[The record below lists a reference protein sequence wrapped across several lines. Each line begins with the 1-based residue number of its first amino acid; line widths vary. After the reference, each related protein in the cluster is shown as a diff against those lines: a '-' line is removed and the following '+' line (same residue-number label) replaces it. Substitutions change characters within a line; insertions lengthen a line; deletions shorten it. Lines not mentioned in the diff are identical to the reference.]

1 MQKEITKRVKLYGI
15 AAILLAI
22 ILVSVCYQ
30 LGYIP
35 QTTNPNIN
43 SAMSTFSS
51 FDELRTFLK
60 SRSSSQWG
68 NQYYESF
75 NSLFLSMGPVTN
87 GLVPRSG
94 ALSEGVQGD
103 SGKQYSNTN
112 VQVAGVDEA
121 DMVKTDGEYIYL
133 ISGNN
138 VSILR
143 AYPPENAELV
153 YNIPF
158 TNMTPVGIYINDNK
172 LAVLCTKYSPVYLG
186 PLYYSKWNYFNDI
199 GTYVKV
205 YDISNKTQPDLI
217 RDYQTNGGYFNS
229 RMLDDYV
236 YFVTSQPAYSSVEIL
251 PNLTVDKV
259 NLPKIETNGYS
270 REAVASEIYYANI
283 SDNYFVFTTIFAL
296 DMKNATQP
304 PSSETIM
311 LGGTSTMYV
320 SLNNLYIT
328 FPQNDKTT
336 IYRVHITN
344 STITPEAHGEIPG
357 QILNQFS
364 MDERGNDFRVATQT
378 WNNSSPSSNVFIL
391 DMNLSIVGQ
400 LQDIEVGETM
410 DSARFIENRCY
421 LSTSVV
427 KRDPFFVIDVENV
440 TAPQILGYL
449 KIPGFTRYLHP
460 YDSNHLIGVGRD
472 GSNNVRVSLFDV
484 SNVSAPKNISE
495 YTFEA
500 DWSDT
505 PVLNEHKAFLFD
517 YSKDLLAFPVSL
529 NYYSYNYSSMQ
540 TQPLMVFNITL
551 EGGLVLKGNIT
562 QQGTQTNEWD
572 YSHYV
577 QRSLYIE
584 NVLYTI
590 SQAEVQLNN
599 LDDLAFLKEIEIG

>member
-35 QTTNPNIN
+35 QTTNPNMN

-75 NSLFLSMGPVTN
+75 NGRFLAMGPVTD
-87 GLVPRSG
+87 GLVPRSTWSS
-94 ALSEGVQGD
+94 LSIQGD

-133 ISGNN
+133 IAGNN

-143 AYPPENAELV
+143 AYPPESAELV
-153 YNIPF
+153 YNIAF

-217 RDYQTNGGYFNS
+217 RNYQTNGGYFNS
-229 RMLDDYV
+229 RMLGDYV
-236 YFVTSQPAYSSVEIL
+236 YFVTSQPAYSNVEIL

-270 REAVASEIYYANI
+270 RETVASEIYYANI

-336 IYRVHITN
+336 IYRVHIAN
-344 STITPEAHGEIPG
+344 STITP
-357 QILNQFS
+357 
-364 MDERGNDFRVATQT
+364 DRK
-378 WNNSSPSSNVFIL
+378 
-391 DMNLSIVGQ
+391 
-400 LQDIEVGETM
+400 
-410 DSARFIENRCY
+410 
-421 LSTSVV
+421 SVV
-427 KRDPFFVIDVENV
+427 
-440 TAPQILGYL
+440 
-449 KIPGFTRYLHP
+449 
-460 YDSNHLIGVGRD
+460 
-472 GSNNVRVSLFDV
+472 
-484 SNVSAPKNISE
+484 
-495 YTFEA
+495 
-500 DWSDT
+500 
-505 PVLNEHKAFLFD
+505 
-517 YSKDLLAFPVSL
+517 
-529 NYYSYNYSSMQ
+529 
-540 TQPLMVFNITL
+540 
-551 EGGLVLKGNIT
+551 
-562 QQGTQTNEWD
+562 
-572 YSHYV
+572 
-577 QRSLYIE
+577 
-584 NVLYTI
+584 
-590 SQAEVQLNN
+590 
-599 LDDLAFLKEIEIG
+599 